1 MTMPSPDDVAAI
13 SRQLGRSPRGRM
25 EVAYRCP
32 CGDPAVVRTHPRLDD
47 GSPFPTLY
55 YLTCPRA
62 SAACSRL
69 ESGGVMRDMESRLAE
84 DVELRD
90 TYIAAHETYLRER
103 ESLEYV
109 EEISGVTAG
118 GMPDRVKCLH
128 VLLAHS
134 LAAGPGINL
143 LGDEVREAI
152 GDWWEPVSC
161 RDMEA

>member
-1 MTMPSPDDVAAI
+1 VTMPSPDDIAAI

-69 ESGGVMRDMESRLAE
+69 ESGGVMRDMETRLTE
-84 DVELRD
+84 DVDLRD
-90 TYIAAHETYLRER
+90 SYIAAHETYLRER

-134 LAAGPGINL
+134 LAVGPGINL

-161 RDMEA
+161 REMEA

>member
-1 MTMPSPDDVAAI
+1 MTAPSPDDMRAI

-25 EVAYRCP
+25 DVAYRCP

-62 SAACSRL
+62 SAGCSRL
-69 ESGGVMRDMESRLAE
+69 ESDGVMRDMETRLAE
-84 DVELRD
+84 DDELRD
-90 TYIAAHETYLRER
+90 TYISAHESYLRER
-103 ESLEYV
+103 ESLEHV

-118 GMPDRVKCLH
+118 GMPERVKCLH

-134 LAAGPGINL
+134 LAVGPGINL

-152 GDWWEPVSC
+152 GSWWAPVSC
-161 RDMEA
+161 REMEA